1 MMKRRNALLLALLAT
16 QLCACG
22 GGDGD
27 FEPVELP
34 QQRIRASWDY
44 TTLSETYVIR
54 SEAQWEATWTRHQP
68 RSPGD
73 VRPQIDFSRF
83 MVLGITRGTASSGC
97 FDVRITKVI
106 ETGDDIR
113 VEFQQSR
120 PRPGSFCTASVEPLT
135 DFVIVPASSKPVT
148 FVEKAA

>member
-1 MMKRRNALLLALLAT
+1 MKRRTALLLALVAT
-16 QLCACG
+16 QLSACG
-22 GGDGD
+22 GGDD

-68 RSPGD
+68 RSTGD
-73 VRPQIDFSRF
+73 VRPQIDFSGF
-83 MVLGITRGTASSGC
+83 MVLGITRGTAFNGC
-97 FDVRITKVI
+97 HDLRITKVT

-113 VEFQQSR
+113 VEFRQSR
-120 PRPGSFCTASVEPLT
+120 PVPVYDCAMTLVPLT
-135 DFVIVPASSKPVT
+135 DFVIVPASAKPVT
-148 FVEKAA
+148 FVEKTA